1 MIDEFDL
8 KKLQK
13 RVRKMKTKI
22 VCEMISVLLL
32 LSMNLAGAI
41 AFADDAAVPSARL
54 TGALDLT
61 YVGHLEQMDDDGR
74 LLVWAGSIEGD
85 FAGEIKWWFV
95 SPSPVS
101 SSTYMGGEVNYY
113 VARWEIWV
121 DEELVLAGESAG
133 KTVIPDHSD
142 GMWDG
147 HGVVTEA
154 YGEFTPLKG
163 RKVYETGPV
172 ILGSDPPTSL
182 SGTGMFQIY

>member
-1 MIDEFDL
+1 
-8 KKLQK
+8 
-13 RVRKMKTKI
+13 MKIKAVWELT
-22 VCEMISVLLL
+22 SVLLV
-32 LSMNLAGAI
+32 LSMTLAGAI

-61 YVGHLEQMDDDGR
+61 YVGHLEQTDDDGR
-74 LLVWAGSIEGD
+74 LLVWEGSVGGD

-95 SPSPVS
+95 NPSPVS
-101 SSTYMGGEVNYY
+101 SSTYMGGKVDYY
-113 VARWEIWV
+113 AARWEIWV
-121 DEELVLAGESAG
+121 GEELVLAGESAG
-133 KTVIPDHSD
+133 KTVTPDHSD

-172 ILGSDPPTSL
+172 ILGSNPPISL

>member
-1 MIDEFDL
+1 
-8 KKLQK
+8 
-13 RVRKMKTKI
+13 MKIKAVWKFT
-22 VCEMISVLLL
+22 SVLLV
-32 LSMNLAGAI
+32 LSMPLAGAI
-41 AFADDAAVPSARL
+41 AFADDAAVPSARF

-61 YVGHLEQMDDDGR
+61 YVGHLEKMDDDGR
-74 LLVWAGSIEGD
+74 LLVWEGSIKGD

-101 SSTYMGGEVNYY
+101 STTYMGGKVDYY
-113 VARWEIWV
+113 AARWEIWV
-121 DEELVLAGESAG
+121 GEELALAGESAG
-133 KTVIPDHSD
+133 KTVTPNNSD

-147 HGVVTEA
+147 HGIVTEA

-172 ILGSDPPTSL
+172 ILGSNPPISL